1 MTTVVHHSLNKG
13 PEDEF
18 AMRYNVTNKKKM
30 IQNKKASE
38 VAECDFRSLLLFRVA
53 DNATKT

>member
-18 AMRYNVTNKKKM
+18 AMRYNVTNKKKDDTEQKS
-30 IQNKKASE
+30 I
-38 VAECDFRSLLLFRVA
+38 
-53 DNATKT
+53 